1 MIFHILCHP
10 DTRKESITKIK
21 SLVNHFASNLQIIFY
36 GMGKNFIS
44 YKNIVFSQSTY
55 YRLLLPIIVDT
66 DRIIYLDGDTL
77 TLKDLTKMYN
87 SDFDNNYVLGVLGIA
102 SWGLD
107 YLGIK
112 AKNWINVGVLLIN
125 SKKIR
130 DENKCF
136 DLINITKRRIKLRHD
151 DNTVV
156 NYALYPYIGKLP
168 TKYGI
173 WNFYDKE
180 DIVKYSSFLRQK
192 INISEYEEAIKDP
205 GVIHNVLCHPKPWN
219 FHSNFIKSVTAC
231 QKRNNCSCIKFH
243 NLWHFYTKKTEYYEE
258 ILHFLKKRK
267 NKEH

>member
-1 MIFHILCHP
+1 
-10 DTRKESITKIK
+10 
-21 SLVNHFASNLQIIFY
+21 
-36 GMGKNFIS
+36 
-44 YKNIVFSQSTY
+44 
-55 YRLLLPIIVDT
+55 
-66 DRIIYLDGDTL
+66 
-77 TLKDLTKMYN
+77 
-87 SDFDNNYVLGVLGIA
+87 
-102 SWGLD
+102 
-107 YLGIK
+107 
-112 AKNWINVGVLLIN
+112 VLLIN

>member
-1 MIFHILCHP
+1 
-10 DTRKESITKIK
+10 
-21 SLVNHFASNLQIIFY
+21 
-36 GMGKNFIS
+36 
-44 YKNIVFSQSTY
+44 
-55 YRLLLPIIVDT
+55 
-66 DRIIYLDGDTL
+66 
-77 TLKDLTKMYN
+77 MYN

-243 NLWHFYTKKTEYYEE
+243 NLWHFLQRKLNIMKKYC
-258 ILHFLKKRK
+258 IF
-267 NKEH
+267 